1 MSEASTSERDLAES
15 GEREK
20 AALQKAARAMDW
32 VRMRQIGGYHFAMVV
47 GALTLWGAAVT
58 WAQLTGW
65 MVAEFAALGG
75 ALVAGF
81 VLPSTLHEWG
91 HFAGARLS
99 GAQSPVLKRPR
110 GHFFMFDFPMD
121 QNDAR
126 QFLWMSWGGILVPW
140 AIVVLALVFVPLSL
154 LSGLVLIATLIS
166 RAVAITV
173 FEGPIAG
180 AVARGGAPGK
190 ELARRVKAGGLGRA
204 GRVGNWAGWLVFVLL
219 WVVT

>member
-81 VLPSTLHEWG
+81 VLLARAETTGVLSDFYKGCYPICRTLLEACRA
-91 HFAGARLS
+91 AGDS
-99 GAQSPVLKRPR
+99 DGASR
-110 GHFFMFDFPMD
+110 FE
-121 QNDAR
+121 A
-126 QFLWMSWGGILVPW
+126 
-140 AIVVLALVFVPLSL
+140 
-154 LSGLVLIATLIS
+154 ATEQLGSI
-166 RAVAITV
+166 AVAPMAMV
-173 FEGPIAG
+173 HDRMEPDSL
-180 AVARGGAPGK
+180 R
-190 ELARRVKAGGLGRA
+190 
-204 GRVGNWAGWLVFVLL
+204 NS
-219 WVVT
+219 